1 MALSASTA
9 LLIATSLILFCS
21 RKTYCIL
28 PQYLL
33 SESYSR
39 ETIIATYFNLG
50 LTFSELRPNKNR
62 KFPGFQNSCRI
73 NFFYFLNIDRSAP
86 WAEPKWLVCCASCA
100 AEKKKKIKK
109 NRNLIPHLHLQQLL
123 MRNREFVFFLFRLFI
138 CQIHSV
144 FWVNEPNN

>member
-50 LTFSELRPNKNR
+50 LTFSELRPNKNW

-100 AEKKKKIKK
+100 AEKKRNKTKTFMPHLRVQKFLMG
-109 NRNLIPHLHLQQLL
+109 NRNF
-123 MRNREFVFFLFRLFI
+123 FVIWPNTDFVRFFMVL
-138 CQIHSV
+138 S
-144 FWVNEPNN
+144 